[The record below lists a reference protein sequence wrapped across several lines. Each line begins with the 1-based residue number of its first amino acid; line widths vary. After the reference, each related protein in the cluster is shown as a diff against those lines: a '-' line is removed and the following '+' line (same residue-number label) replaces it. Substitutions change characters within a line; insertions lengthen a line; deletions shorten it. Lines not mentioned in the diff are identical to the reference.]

1 MKYYVEW
8 QEKATVRNRLC
19 GWVEAESE
27 EEAVELVKAG
37 DVQVDDCTTWDELD
51 STVISIDNIYA
62 DEEMV
67 D

>member
-1 MKYYVEW
+1 MIYYVEW
-8 QEKATVRNRLC
+8 QEESTVRNKLC

-27 EEAVELVKAG
+27 KEAAELVKTG
-37 DVQVDDCTTWDELD
+37 KVNVDDCTTWDELD
-51 STVISIDNIYA
+51 SHIISIDDIYA